1 MKLLID
7 NIKRTIIFK
16 DNKAFYKNKKLEVD
30 VTLFFKKSKDGISV
44 LKKKYS
50 HMLVSENKKIIYGGA
65 DPVDPLQFNL
75 NTADIEDVTIS
86 DSTRFRKLI
95 SLYLMAEIYTSD
107 GILTREIDKDFSKE
121 AEEEEGE
128 EGEVD
133 AKEKKAKVK
142 KAQEKA
148 TVKKAQDYKI
158 KIEEEEKEIGKW
170 ELVKLTL
177 RELIDFII
185 AKTYNIDALI
195 HLFKYTSKYKKNIEK
210 YNDDKLYIKNVNDL
224 VNNTMALYSAIL
236 KKARIKK
243 TYNGELINKIATALN
258 FPNFS
263 IWGRNTLRSEN
274 PKNKLVEKVLSS
286 DKIKTDIYIRAEE
299 DDYIK
304 MWYCSYL
311 LIEAVKKNY
320 KDTTNEVYNSDDSF
334 LKIYISSS
342 FLAEDKTTFKSSI
355 TDATSAIELL
365 KIIKDTFKVINKQF
379 IDDCKKYYKEFLWAL
394 SQEQAY
400 KASISSIYPQITK
413 DMLDELILYK
423 LINIDTQKQLFEDP
437 AFKILL
443 DKTYTGICKIMNLYN
458 EVYSRT
464 KEKENTRE
472 SNIPHITTKRAII
485 PN

>member
-107 GILTREIDKDFSKE
+107 GILDREIDQTPYKE
-121 AEEEEGE
+121 EAAETA
-128 EGEVD
+128 D
-133 AKEKKAKVK
+133 SKEKKAKVVDK
-142 KAQEKA
+142 KAQE
-148 TVKKAQDYKI
+148 DKI
-158 KIEEEEKEIGKW
+158 KEEEKEIGKW

-177 RELIDFII
+177 SELIDFII
-185 AKTYNIDALI
+185 KNTYNLDVLIDRYKDDI
-195 HLFKYTSKYKKNIEK
+195 KYKKDIEK
-210 YNDDKLYIKNVNDL
+210 YYDDKLYIKNVNDL
-224 VNNTMALYSAIL
+224 VNNTKALYSAIL

-243 TYNGELINKIATALN
+243 TYEGSLGNRIATYFN
-258 FPNFS
+258 FPNFSNFS

-286 DKIKTDIYIRAEE
+286 DKIKTAIVIRDEE

-311 LIEAVKKNY
+311 LIEAAKKNY
-320 KDTTNEVYNSDDSF
+320 KDTIKEVYNSNDSF

-365 KIIKDTFKVINKQF
+365 KIIKDTFKVINKRF
-379 IDDCKKYYKEFLWAL
+379 IDDYKKYYKVILL
-394 SQEQAY
+394 SLSTESDY
-400 KASISSIYPQITK
+400 DRNINNIYPQITK

-423 LINIDTQKQLFEDP
+423 LINKVDKKQLFEDP
-437 AFKILL
+437 AFKFLL
-443 DKTYTGICKIMNLYN
+443 NKVYTDICKIMNLYN
-458 EVYSRT
+458 VVYSKT
-464 KEKENTRE
+464 KEKEDTQKAFIGNR
-472 SNIPHITTKRAII
+472 HII

>member
-65 DPVDPLQFNL
+65 DPVDPLQFKFS
-75 NTADIEDVTIS
+75 TKDIDDVTIS

-95 SLYLMAEIYTSD
+95 SLYLMSEIYTSD

-121 AEEEEGE
+121 AEEG

-133 AKEKKAKVK
+133 AKAKAKEKK
-142 KAQEKA
+142 EEEN
-148 TVKKAQDYKI
+148 

-185 AKTYNIDALI
+185 ENTYNLDALI
-195 HLFKYTSKYKKNIEK
+195 HMFKDDSIYDGYYKWKV
-210 YNDDKLYIKNVNDL
+210 YIKNVNDL
-224 VNNTMALYSAIL
+224 VNNTTTLYSAIL
-236 KKARIKK
+236 KQVRIKD
-243 TYNGELINKIATALN
+243 TYKGTYKLKLLNSFTTYLNPNNLFKLKI
-258 FPNFS
+258 
-263 IWGRNTLRSEN
+263 NTLHSEN
-274 PKNKLVEKVLSS
+274 PKKELAEKVLSP
-286 DKIKTDIYIRAEE
+286 DKIKIDIKHIPTIENYKIL
-299 DDYIK
+299 
-304 MWYCSYL
+304 WYCSYL
-311 LIEAVKKNY
+311 LIEKAKDKYENITKKQY
-320 KDTTNEVYNSDDSF
+320 KDDHVF
-334 LKIYISSS
+334 LSSYKEQY
-342 FLAEDKTTFKSSI
+342 LQTDMKDQELIPYETKT
-355 TDATSAIELL
+355 AIELL
-365 KIIKDTFKVINKQF
+365 KKIKDTLKVLNRKF
-379 IDDCKKYYKEFLWAL
+379 ITACKKYYESFLHYL
-394 SQEQAY
+394 SHETVY
-400 KASISSIYPQITK
+400 SENINNIYPQITK

-423 LINIDTQKQLFEDP
+423 LINIDTQTQLFEDP

-443 DKTYTGICKIMNLYN
+443 DKTYISICKIMNLYN